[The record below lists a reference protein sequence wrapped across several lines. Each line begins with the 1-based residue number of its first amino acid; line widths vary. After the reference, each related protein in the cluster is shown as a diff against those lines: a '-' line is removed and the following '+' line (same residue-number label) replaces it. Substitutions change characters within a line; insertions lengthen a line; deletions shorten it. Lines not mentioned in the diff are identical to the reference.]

1 MNSFFAILVA
11 AYLLQPARVV
21 ADDCGSYTV
30 MLNSFGMSDGYTM
43 SLDLASK
50 ENVIKAVREVT
61 VLGLREAKELV
72 EAAPTSVAEG
82 LSPDE
87 AESIQATLEA
97 AGAEVELV
105 CEDEDLDAD
114 ETDEEESAEE
124 DCYATLTISGG
135 EDLDVI
141 DEIQS
146 LLEEAGCESEI
157 AYSEGDSDGDA
168 DCGSYAVLLN
178 SYGASK
184 VNVIKAVREVTVLG
198 LREAKELVEA
208 APTSVAEGLSS
219 EEAESMTATLE
230 AAGAEVEIEC
240 DE

>member
-82 LSPDE
+82 LS
-87 AESIQATLEA
+87 
-97 AGAEVELV
+97 
-105 CEDEDLDAD
+105 
-114 ETDEEESAEE
+114 
-124 DCYATLTISGG
+124 
-135 EDLDVI
+135 
-141 DEIQS
+141 
-146 LLEEAGCESEI
+146 
-157 AYSEGDSDGDA
+157 
-168 DCGSYAVLLN
+168 
-178 SYGASK
+178 
-184 VNVIKAVREVTVLG
+184 
-198 LREAKELVEA
+198 
-208 APTSVAEGLSS
+208 S